1 MILDDTQLLSC
12 TIEAFEN
19 VQGHTVYIMKVQRGA
34 SDTSWQVSRRY
45 SDFDALNNMLLCSGL
60 DVPLP
65 PKKMF
70 GKLEREFVA
79 ERQQALQVYIN
90 FVLSHPWLSS
100 SIHVKKFLDPNNYAF
115 NFVETSL
122 QHVSMVFRSEP
133 EWEIVEPLLDFGWR
147 IRKQYFSIKSKSDT
161 KKKYVLSWMALGPDQ
176 HLNEKDLTSAVKL
189 LGSLQHPYIQPVSMS
204 CVSSNGGLVIYDYSE
219 SGTLRDILC
228 NTKPRLP
235 FLKKYGN
242 PKSYNAFELSKIR
255 VFGHQILIAL
265 KFLHDRGFYHG
276 SIHSGNAVISGG
288 KCRILDIFN
297 GIQGVPCF
305 LRPYFIQIKK
315 IQTVENID
323 VYCFGHLL
331 YEMAFGAPLF
341 ATTCDNLP
349 NSCAPELRSVILSI
363 LSKEALRNGVPSI
376 SDLLQHPFFAHAAGE
391 VEKVHFKV
399 PTQLK
404 ESLKKMRELTEAHL
418 KEEQKSIRHS
428 KRISKVQAQLSCEDE
443 KKKRSHER
451 RKKHNLEVSSN
462 ASGERSETSTPTDH
476 IRGIAL
482 PIAFGLDGTGSS
494 YLRSCS
500 ISSHRFSIGLR
511 SVDRADQPSKVLDES
526 RSFFRVHTGYFSN
539 IPKCI
544 KAEFIASW
552 ACSQSSVVSSSQR

>member
-1 MILDDTQLLSC
+1 RTKVPWSSTSYRSPAFLFQPKQRFSLLEEVSA
-12 TIEAFEN
+12 EYSAP
-19 VQGHTVYIMKVQRGA
+19 M
-34 SDTSWQVSRRY
+34 SWQDKGAVPSFCCPGRPAETER
-45 SDFDALNNMLLCSGL
+45 FLQTFQPEVLPNRWKRFWMVMTENN
-60 DVPLP
+60 
-65 PKKMF
+65 K
-70 GKLEREFVA
+70 
-79 ERQQALQVYIN
+79 
-90 FVLSHPWLSS
+90 VLT
-100 SIHVKKFLDPNNYAF
+100 
-115 NFVETSL
+115 ETSL

-161 KKKYVLSWMALGPDQ
+161 KRKYVLSWMALGPDQ

-242 PKSYNAFELSKIR
+242 PKSHNAFELSKIR

-288 KCRILDIFN
+288 KCKILDIFN
-297 GIQGVPCF
+297 GIQGVPCL

-331 YEMAFGAPLF
+331 YEMTFGAPLF

-376 SDLLQHPFFAHAAGE
+376 SDLLQHPFFGHAAGE

-404 ESLKKMRELTEAHL
+404 ESLKKMRELIEARL

-428 KRISKVQAQLSCEDE
+428 KRISKVQAQLSSEDE

-462 ASGERSETSTPTDH
+462 ASGERSETSTPT
-476 IRGIAL
+476 G
-482 PIAFGLDGTGSS
+482 
-494 YLRSCS
+494 
-500 ISSHRFSIGLR
+500 
-511 SVDRADQPSKVLDES
+511 
-526 RSFFRVHTGYFSN
+526 
-539 IPKCI
+539 
-544 KAEFIASW
+544 
-552 ACSQSSVVSSSQR
+552 VSSNTNGDLPASTPIPPPPLPCLLGTLMLPTVPLLRPPCQLLFQILQVGAEQLF